1 MQVNKSTFFGLYKFD
16 CVNEGLNLITLIL
29 YKFTQKIISIQTYLK
44 SSPPHKLGYYSFSQP
59 MPSDP
64 ASSIFLSPPAFL
76 SSAPPICPSS
86 DYTPRQPDVDAH
98 LTFQKVPTPDIILSD
113 ALSSMIFS
121 TFHTSQS
128 DTLSLP
134 GGTGLDNTDRPL
146 LKYN

>member
-1 MQVNKSTFFGLYKFD
+1 M
-16 CVNEGLNLITLIL
+16 
-29 YKFTQKIISIQTYLK
+29 
-44 SSPPHKLGYYSFSQP
+44 PGYYSFSQP

-64 ASSIFLSPPAFL
+64 ASSVLPSLPAFL
-76 SSAPPICPSS
+76 SSAPPVCPSS
-86 DYTPRQPDVDAH
+86 DHTPRQSDADAH
-98 LTFQKVPTPDIILSD
+98 LTSRQAPAPDIIPSD
-113 ALSSMIFS
+113 VPANMTFS